1 MTEIKTKNVVHK
13 KDSNVRAKK
22 KPSVR
27 ITHRGEIK
35 IKAAKL
41 TKILRERDSK
51 RGGLLYNVD
60 ARFENIDVRTP
71 DYVINGDMNYP
82 SLKRFLL
89 DAGKG
94 DLAALERLTME
105 GVGIKA
111 VENLCKGI
119 AMPLGRVAA
128 MLHLSPSTLERRKE
142 KGVLNPGPES
152 ERVVRYGIIVRLA
165 IELFEGNEKKA
176 VRWLKTPLE
185 FFEGK
190 TPLEKAMTELG
201 AKEVEN
207 LIGALEHGV
216 FS

>member
-1 MTEIKTKNVVHK
+1 MPEIKTKNVVHK
-13 KDSNVRAKK
+13 KDPNVRAKK
-22 KPSVR
+22 NPSVR
-27 ITHRGEIK
+27 VTHRGGIK

-41 TKILRERDSK
+41 SKILWGKDSNEK
-51 RGGLLYNVD
+51 R
-60 ARFENIDVRTP
+60 RFENIDVRTP

-105 GVGIKA
+105 GVDIKA

-128 MLHLSPSTLERRKE
+128 MLHLSPSTFERRKE

-165 IELFEGNEKKA
+165 IELFEGSEKKA